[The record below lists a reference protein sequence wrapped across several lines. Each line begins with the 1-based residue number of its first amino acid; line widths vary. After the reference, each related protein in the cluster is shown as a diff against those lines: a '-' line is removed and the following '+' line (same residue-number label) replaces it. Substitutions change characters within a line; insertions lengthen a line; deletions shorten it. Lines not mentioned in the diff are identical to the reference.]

1 MTTTTL
7 KLLALLF
14 MLMDHIGQF
23 IPHTP
28 AWFGWIGRISAP
40 LFMYCVIWGF
50 TYTSSK
56 ISYLIRLYIFGIGM
70 AIINVN
76 LNIAFNEYFY
86 YITNNFITTLFI
98 VALVIFIIDK
108 GEKKY
113 YIYFAVW
120 QVLTTI
126 ITIVFINFLEIPKIY
141 DIAGAMFYAALF
153 GNVFLT
159 EGGILFI
166 ILGVILYLTRNN
178 KICLIIL
185 YSGFTTFIYLL
196 VRRYGH
202 HLGLIELL
210 IPFPDYQWMM
220 IAALPFMLLYNRKK
234 GIGLK
239 YFFYIFYPLHLIILF
254 LLGAILG

>member
-1 MTTTTL
+1 
-7 KLLALLF
+7 
-14 MLMDHIGQF
+14 
-23 IPHTP
+23 
-28 AWFGWIGRISAP
+28 
-40 LFMYCVIWGF
+40 
-50 TYTSSK
+50 
-56 ISYLIRLYIFGIGM
+56 M

-76 LNIAFNEYFY
+76 LNIAFNEALY

-108 GEKKY
+108 GKKKY

-126 ITIVFINFLEIPKIY
+126 ITIVFVNFLEIPKIY

-178 KICLIIL
+178 KISLIIL

-196 VRRYGH
+196 VRRYGY
-202 HLGLIELL
+202 HLGLIELRSEEHTSEL
-210 IPFPDYQWMM
+210 QSRGHLVCRLLLEKKKIDYSFICIVTNDQS
-220 IAALPFMLLYNRKK
+220 LLTHR
-234 GIGLK
+234 
-239 YFFYIFYPLHLIILF
+239 
-254 LLGAILG
+254 

>member
-1 MTTTTL
+1 M
-7 KLLALLF
+7 F
-14 MLMDHIGQF
+14 MDHIEQF

-28 AWFGWIGRISAP
+28 AGCGWIGRISAP
-40 LFMYCVIWGF
+40 LFMYCVICGF
-50 TYTSSK
+50 TYTTSK

-76 LNIAFNEYFY
+76 LNIAFNEALY

-126 ITIVFINFLEIPKIY
+126 ITIVFVDFIEIPDLYY
-141 DIAGAMFYAALF
+141 DTIGAMLYAALF
-153 GNVFLT
+153 GNVFFT

-178 KICLIIL
+178 KISLTIF
-185 YSGFTTFIYLL
+185 YGGFTTFIYLL
-196 VRRYGH
+196 VRRYGY